1 MKFILLV
8 NLFQLTQSFLN
19 THRNALPYASS
30 RHRPNQYLLMT
41 IPSTSQNFDLAVVGG
56 GPCGIKAAI
65 LASITY
71 KKKVVLIDAPRASG
85 ALMNEETQQD
95 LSIGGPTGLF
105 SKALRDVSKRIRV
118 DSLRGMGLR
127 EDSIWNEIIRSCLD
141 LATLNSDDV
150 YRQLYDA
157 GVAYIQGLASFP
169 NTGGTESLL
178 VQSAD
183 GTSVTIRAR
192 DVLISTGSQPFRPV
206 GIPFDGKRIF
216 DSDSINQLSYLP
228 SSIAITGS
236 GIIAIEYAKIFRYV
250 HVLLKVFTHGN
261 HPTLTIIS

>member
-1 MKFILLV
+1 MWKANLFLFL
-8 NLFQLTQSFLN
+8 NLFQHTLSFLVTPYPALQNHVLPSQRNGLFPSLYMSIQSGLQSF
-19 THRNALPYASS
+19 
-30 RHRPNQYLLMT
+30 
-41 IPSTSQNFDLAVVGG
+41 DVAVIGG
-56 GPCGIKAAI
+56 GPVGVKAAL
-65 LASITY
+65 LAASSY
-71 KKKVVLIDAPRASG
+71 NQSVVLIDAPRASG

-127 EDSIWNEIIRSCLD
+127 EDSIWNEIISSCID

-150 YRQLYDA
+150 YRQLKDA
-157 GVAYIQGLASFP
+157 GVTYIQGLASFP
-169 NTGGTESLL
+169 DTGGTQFLL
-178 VQSAD
+178 VQKLD
-183 GTSVTIRAR
+183 NTLETLRVGN
-192 DVLISTGSQPFRPV
+192 VLISTGSQPFRPG

-236 GIIAIEYAKIFRYV
+236 GIIAIEYAKIFR
-250 HVLLKVFTHGN
+250 
-261 HPTLTIIS
+261 